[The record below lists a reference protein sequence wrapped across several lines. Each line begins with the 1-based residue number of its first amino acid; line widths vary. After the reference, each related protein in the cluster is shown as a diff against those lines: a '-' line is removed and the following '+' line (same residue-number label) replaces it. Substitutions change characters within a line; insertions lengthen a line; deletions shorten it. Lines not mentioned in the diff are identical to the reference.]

1 MSFEK
6 KSDNVKDTQASHHFI
21 ARYCADVLS
30 AKLSVL
36 LGDFERSKVVRELCV
51 GLWERFV

>member
-1 MSFEK
+1 M
-6 KSDNVKDTQASHHFI
+6 ASHHFI

-36 LGDFERSKVVRELCV
+36 LGDFERSKAVRELRELYV
-51 GLWERFV
+51 GLWEMFV